1 MFRKYFQLGLALILI
16 YLNGFVLF
24 PLAYQ
29 LSTGLNLGQGAM
41 GDFFLLLTLI
51 YAGLSIFLVFSL
63 SLLGRAG
70 IFRFRKQNWKEN
82 LLWTLGIGGVLALLS
97 LVLAGSEANDSMALL
112 LGSTRSNEGEIIAL
126 IYLVLVA
133 PLFEELLYRGFLLTV
148 FKDRLA
154 RWGML
159 VVAGLLF
166 GVVHTGFVLGLPL
179 LYFSLVGL
187 LLGFLFQKTESIYPS
202 LLLHFLHNVSLALPF
217 ILTLVMRLVGG

>member
-1 MFRKYFQLGLALILI
+1 MIRKCFQLGLALVLI

-29 LSTGLNLGQGAM
+29 LSTGLNFGQGAM

-51 YAGLSIFLVFSL
+51 YAGLSIFLVIFL
-63 SLLGRAG
+63 SLLSMAS
-70 IFRFRKQNWKEN
+70 IFRFKKQNWKEN
-82 LLWTLGIGGVLALLS
+82 LLWMLGIGGVLTLLN
-97 LVLAGSEANDSMALL
+97 LALAGSEATDSMALL
-112 LGSTRSNEGEIIAL
+112 IGSARSNAGEIIAL
-126 IYLVLVA
+126 FYLVLVA
-133 PLFEELLYRGFLLTV
+133 PLFEELLYRGLLLTV
-148 FKDRLA
+148 FKDRRA

-166 GVVHTGFVLGLPL
+166 GVVHTGFVLDIPL

-187 LLGFLFQKTESIYPS
+187 LLGLLFQKTESIYPT

-217 ILTLVMRLVGG
+217 ILTLVMRIVGG